1 MICFTRIP
9 LKDFIKKHNP
19 QEPKK
24 ETIENFEKEINNLL
38 ENAPKQDDEEFQKNE
53 INKFLKNTYGYDC
66 NTYKKVDSAIY
77 VDGEVRV
84 LIEVKALNNRN
95 EFPKNRENPISKAF
109 CQMVLYF
116 LEEIE
121 KEKNNSLKHT
131 IICNAHE
138 FFLFDCKDLLFL
150 KEDKRIKDFYK
161 KCAKKEGTDSSKP
174 KFYKD
179 LEQYLQEDFQ
189 GELRY
194 THFNLSNYDPKELP
208 LIYQVLSQEVLL
220 KQRKTLDANTLN
232 KDFYEELLYILGL
245 EEQND
250 KGKILIKPSRTQNSL
265 SAALKKKYENLDD
278 EEVMALLIAWN
289 NRILFLR
296 LLESLLISF
305 KHFEKPFL
313 TTENFKDFNALN
325 TLFFEVLAKKNSERS
340 LNKEDKILEK
350 IPYLNSSLF
359 DQTPLELKGHEI
371 RLLENKKLELYQN
384 SVLKKHENYQEKKE
398 LPLLKYLFEF
408 LRLYKFTTTPKDIK
422 DNTDTSE
429 SRLINPS
436 VLGLVFEKLNGYK
449 EGSFYTPSFI
459 TSYMCK
465 ESITPIVLDKF
476 NAIYQWDCENLK
488 ALREKIDRNFSNE
501 KAKEYLNTLLT
512 LRICDPAV
520 GSGHFLVSALN
531 EMVLIAYELGL
542 IASLYRHEL
551 RLENDEIIIHHA
563 QTGEIFNYKKPHSEN
578 DPHHQIQKELF
589 ELKKDIIENCLFG
602 VDINP
607 NSCEI
612 TKLRLWIELLKY
624 SYYIFEKG
632 KNTNNLE
639 TLPNID
645 INIKCANSLVSRF
658 ALKDKALLKTE
669 KNKNL
674 EYYIAEYK
682 ELVKIYKDPKILE
695 SLTRPIKDSNAVRK
709 YAKERLYQE
718 LAQNPNK
725 DFKKA
730 LNDRIEKIKE
740 AFKLTL
746 EPPQKELKFK
756 KFLKEHLE
764 LYGKSILEE
773 ANDNGLEL
781 EALALEKKMAHEGLF
796 HDYTPYPKLDKT
808 DKVVG
813 LEHFNRYVLTSYK
826 DLQDENERYANALEW
841 RFEFPEVLNDEGD
854 FLGFDC
860 IIGNP
865 PYIRQEHIKDLKP
878 LLQKQYQD
886 FYNSTADIYTYFFAL
901 AYHLL
906 KEKGFNAFITS
917 NKYARAKYG
926 AKLRELLLKKTTLV
940 SYMELNALKVF
951 ESAAVDTSIMSFIK
965 QTPPKESDFEYY
977 EPTPNDKDDLKST
990 PHLPMKQNA
999 LSTES
1004 FIFANATLL
1013 DLRDKIESVGTPLKD
1028 WDIQINYGIK
1038 TGANEAFIIPTE
1050 KREEILKNCDDA
1062 QKDERGM
1069 SERER
1074 TKELI
1079 KPILRGKDIK
1089 RYSYEWADLWVII
1102 AKFGSHEF
1110 LEVEYPTI
1118 YNHLLQYK
1126 DQLEQRG
1133 QCRYSRGP
1141 QNSNKPYP
1149 GQHHWLELDNNP
1161 KDSYLQDF
1169 EKEKIVYGE
1178 IVQEPRFY
1186 LDNGECELGV
1196 FYAEATSFILTG
1208 EHLRYLLGMLHSKLI
1223 TFAFKT
1229 FYAGG
1234 GLGESGYR
1242 YKKAFIERL
1251 PIPQITEKNQEL
1263 ADKITDGA
1271 KQILALKAKDPKANT
1286 QGLEKEIDALVYQ
1299 LYHLTDEEIKT
1310 IENGQ

>member
-1 MICFTRIP
+1 MDYKKLDLPNTNYPNKEQLKAFETAFNAFLETNQQENENHHNDAFNDLLKSVFKYKVKPTKRIDSTILNENNEVEVIIEFKALKNPNEFVKGGDLNVKALHESLLYYLIERKNGNNNLKHLILATIKELYIIDANEFEVFNKDKEIKKAFENCHDKKGNDTHTKAFYDVCQKRLNELDRSLKYHHIP
-9 LKDFIKKHNP
+9 LK
-19 QEPKK
+19 K
-24 ETIENFEKEINNLL
+24 ENL
-38 ENAPKQDDEEFQKNE
+38 A
-53 INKFLKNTYGYDC
+53 
-66 NTYKKVDSAIY
+66 
-77 VDGEVRV
+77 
-84 LIEVKALNNRN
+84 
-95 EFPKNRENPISKAF
+95 
-109 CQMVLYF
+109 
-116 LEEIE
+116 
-121 KEKNNSLKHT
+121 
-131 IICNAHE
+131 
-138 FFLFDCKDLLFL
+138 
-150 KEDKRIKDFYK
+150 
-161 KCAKKEGTDSSKP
+161 
-174 KFYKD
+174 
-179 LEQYLQEDFQ
+179 
-189 GELRY
+189 
-194 THFNLSNYDPKELP
+194 
-208 LIYQVLSQEVLL
+208 LIYQALSPNFLL
-220 KQRKTLDANTLN
+220 KIPKYSDANTLN

-245 EEQND
+245 EEQNE

-265 SAALKKKYENLDD
+265 SAALKASYKDLDD

-296 LLESLLISF
+296 LLESLLNSF
-305 KHFEKPFL
+305 EHLKSFL
-313 TTENFKDFNALN
+313 TTENFNDFNALN
-325 TLFFEVLAKKNSERS
+325 TLFFEVLAKKNSERFPEI
-340 LNKEDKILEK
+340 KEDKILEK

-359 DQTPLELKGHEI
+359 DKTPLELKGYEI
-371 RLLENKKLELYQN
+371 KLLDNKKLEIYKN
-384 SVLKKHENYQEKKE
+384 SVLKKHEEYQKQKD

-408 LRLYKFTTTPKDIK
+408 LHIYDFTTTPKDIK

-476 NAIYQWDCENLK
+476 NQTYKIECDNLK
-488 ALREKIDRNFSNE
+488 ELKNYLKNSYKEDKR
-501 KAKEYLNTLLT
+501 KEYLQLLLT
-512 LRICDPAV
+512 LRVCDPAV
-520 GSGHFLVSALN
+520 GSGHFLVSVLN
-531 EMVLIAYELGL
+531 EMVWIAYKLGL

-551 RLENDEIIIHHA
+551 RLENDEIIIH
-563 QTGEIFNYKKPHSEN
+563 TPKNEVFKYTIPPREN

-624 SYYIFEKG
+624 SYYIFEEG

-645 INIKCANSLVSRF
+645 INIKCANSLISRF
-658 ALKDKALLKTE
+658 NLNDDLKKIPNIKQ
-669 KNKNL
+669 K
-674 EYYIAEYK
+674 IQEYK
-682 ELVKIYKDPKILE
+682 DLVAQYKDPNPLYPLNKTDLINKIQDLKNTF
-695 SLTRPIKDSNAVRK
+695 SLTLKDPKTKA
-709 YAKERLYQE
+709 E
-718 LAQNPNK
+718 LE
-725 DFKKA
+725 KA
-730 LNDRIEKIKE
+730 IEKHIKKYNFFALDDKSLLDGLNYFIPSLFGTLKLSPKEEEE
-740 AFKLTL
+740 AFAS
-746 EPPQKELKFK
+746 
-756 KFLKEHLE
+756 
-764 LYGKSILEE
+764 YGRIR
-773 ANDNGLEL
+773 
-781 EALALEKKMAHEGLF
+781 ALRK
-796 HDYTPYPKLDKT
+796 KLD
-808 DKVVG
+808 DALSG
-813 LEHFNRYVLTSYK
+813 REY
-826 DLQDENERYANALEW
+826 QNAFEW

-865 PYIRQEHIKDLKP
+865 PYIRQEQIKDIKP
-878 LLQKQYQD
+878 LLQKQYQG

-901 AYHLL
+901 SYHLL
-906 KEKGFNAFITS
+906 KDKGFNAFITS

-926 AKLRELLLKKTTLV
+926 AKLRELLLKKTTIV

-965 QTPPKESDFEYY
+965 QEPPKESEFKYY

-990 PHLPMKQNA
+990 PSLLMKQNA

-1013 DLRDKIESVGTPLKD
+1013 DLRDKIESIGTPLKD

-1050 KREEILKNCDDA
+1050 KRDAILNACKTQEERK
-1062 QKDERGM
+1062 
-1069 SERER
+1069 R
-1074 TKELI
+1074 TEALI

-1089 RYSYEWADLWVII
+1089 RYSYEWADLWVINTHNGYTSALKSKIPPIDIEKYPALKAHLDAHWNTI
-1102 AKFGSHEF
+1102 ATRCDQGDTPYHLRNCAY
-1110 LEVEYPTI
+1110 LE
-1118 YNHLLQYK
+1118 
-1126 DQLEQRG
+1126 
-1133 QCRYSRGP
+1133 
-1141 QNSNKPYP
+1141 
-1149 GQHHWLELDNNP
+1149 
-1161 KDSYLQDF
+1161 DF

-1186 LDNGECELGV
+1186 LDNGECELGY

-1208 EHLRYLLGMLHSKLI
+1208 KHLRYLLGMLHSKLI

-1251 PIPQITEKNQEL
+1251 PIPKITYKNQEL

-1271 KQILALKAKDPKANT
+1271 KAILALKEKDPKANT
-1286 QGLEKEIDALVYQ
+1286 QKLEKEIDALVYQ
-1299 LYHLTDEEIKT
+1299 LYHLTDEEIKI
-1310 IENGQ
+1310 IEDGQ

>member
-1 MICFTRIP
+1 MISFTRIL
-9 LKDFIKKHNP
+9 LKDFIKKYNP
-19 QEPKK
+19 PTPTK
-24 ETIENFEKEINNLL
+24 ETIENFEKEINSLL
-38 ENAPKQDDEEFQKNE
+38 ENAPRQDDEEFQKNE
-53 INKFLKNTYGYDC
+53 INKFLENTYGYKC
-66 NTYKKVDSAIY
+66 NTYEKVDSAIY
-77 VDGEVRV
+77 VDKEVRV

-95 EFPKNRENPISKAF
+95 EFPKDRENPLSKAF
-109 CQMVLYF
+109 CQMVFYF

-121 KEKNNSLKHT
+121 KNNSLKHA

-138 FFLFDCKDLLFL
+138 FFLFDCKDFRALFQNH
-150 KEDKRIKDFYK
+150 KRITKLHKD
-161 KCAKKEGTDSSKP
+161 CAKKEGTDPSTKR
-174 KFYKD
+174 FYSD
-179 LEQYLQEDFQ
+179 LEEYLKKDFE

-194 THFNLSNYDPKELP
+194 TYFNLNDDFKELP

-220 KQRKTLDANTLN
+220 KQKKTLDANTLN

-245 EEQND
+245 EEKNE
-250 KGKILIKPSRTQNSL
+250 KGKILIKPSYTQNSL
-265 SAALKKKYENLDD
+265 SYALKEQYKNLDD

-340 LNKEDKILEK
+340 QAKNKILEE

-359 DQTPLELKGHEI
+359 DQTPLESKGHEI
-371 RLLENKKLELYQN
+371 KLLNNKPLEIYPK
-384 SVLKKHENYQEKKE
+384 SVLKKHEEYQKQKDSP
-398 LPLLKYLFEF
+398 LLLKYLFEF
-408 LRLYKFTTTPKDIK
+408 LRVYDFTTTPKDIK
-422 DNTDTSE
+422 DNQNKSE

-476 NAIYQWDCENLK
+476 NATYQWDCENLK
-488 ALREKIDRNFSNE
+488 ELREKIDRNFSAQ

-551 RLENDEIIIHHA
+551 RLENDEIIIH
-563 QTGEIFNYKKPHSEN
+563 TPEDKVFNYTIPHSEN

-624 SYYIFEKG
+624 SYYIFEEG

-645 INIKCANSLVSRF
+645 INIKCANSLISRF

-781 EALALEKKMAHEGLF
+781 EALVLEKKMAHEGLF

-841 RFEFPEVLNDEGD
+841 RFEFPEVLDDEGN

-878 LLQKQYQD
+878 LLEKQYQD
-886 FYNSTADIYTYFFAL
+886 FYNSSSDIYTYFFGL
-901 AYHLL
+901 AFNLL

-951 ESAAVDTSIMSFIK
+951 ESATVDTSIIHFIK
-965 QTPPKESDFEYY
+965 QAPLKESVFNYY
-977 EPTPNDKDDLKST
+977 EPTPNDKDDLKNT
-990 PHLPMKQNA
+990 PSLLMRQNA
-999 LSTES
+999 LQTES
-1004 FIFANATLL
+1004 FIFANNKLL
-1013 DLRDKIESVGTPLKD
+1013 DLRDKMENIGTPLKD
-1028 WDIQINYGIK
+1028 WGIQINYGIK

-1050 KREEILKNCDDA
+1050 KRDEILKNCDDL
-1062 QKDERGM
+1062 QKDEKGM

-1074 TKELI
+1074 TIELI

-1089 RYSYEWADLWVII
+1089 RYSYEWADLWVINTHNGYTSAFKSKI
-1102 AKFGSHEF
+1102 PPIDIEKYPAIKAHLDSHHDAIVTRCDQGDTPYNLRNCAY
-1110 LEVEYPTI
+1110 LE
-1118 YNHLLQYK
+1118 
-1126 DQLEQRG
+1126 
-1133 QCRYSRGP
+1133 
-1141 QNSNKPYP
+1141 
-1149 GQHHWLELDNNP
+1149 
-1161 KDSYLQDF
+1161 DF
-1169 EKEKIVYGE
+1169 EKEKIAYPETSQGAYFVYENSGIFLE
-1178 IVQEPRFY
+1178 KTAFMIVSDAY
-1186 LDNGECELGV
+1186 NLKL
-1196 FYAEATSFILTG
+1196 LTA
-1208 EHLRYLLGMLHSKLI
+1208 LLNSKLI
-1223 TFAFKT
+1223 TFYFKN
-1229 FYAGG
+1229 FCGG
-1234 GLGESGYR
+1234 CILGKSGYQ
-1242 YKKAFIERL
+1242 YNKHALEKI
-1251 PIPQITEKNQEL
+1251 PIPQITTKNQEL
-1263 ADKITDGA
+1263 ADKIIA
-1271 KQILALKAKDPKANT
+1271 LVEQILQAKAKDPKANT
-1286 QGLEKEIDALVYQ
+1286 QELEKEIDALVYQ
-1299 LYHLTDEEIKT
+1299 LYNLTDEEIKT

>member
-1 MICFTRIP
+1 MDYKNLDLPNTNYP
-9 LKDFIKKHNP
+9 SKEQLKDFKTAFDTFLETNP
-19 QEPKK
+19 QEN
-24 ETIENFEKEINNLL
+24 ENHQNDAFNDLL
-38 ENAPKQDDEEFQKNE
+38 KGVFK
-53 INKFLKNTYGYDC
+53 
-66 NTYKKVDSAIY
+66 YKVRPTKRIDSAILNDNDK
-77 VDGEVRV
+77 VEVI
-84 LIEVKALNNRN
+84 IEFKALKNPNEFIKKGDLNVKALHESLFYYLTERKEGNNNLKHLILATIKELYIIDAN
-95 EFPKNRENPISKAF
+95 EFEVFNKDK
-109 CQMVLYF
+109 
-116 LEEIE
+116 EIE
-121 KEKNNSLKHT
+121 NAFENCYDRKGNDTRTEAFYDACQKRLNELDHSLKYHH
-131 IICNAHE
+131 IS
-138 FFLFDCKDLLFL
+138 L
-150 KEDKRIKDFYK
+150 
-161 KCAKKEGTDSSKP
+161 KKE
-174 KFYKD
+174 
-179 LEQYLQEDFQ
+179 
-189 GELRY
+189 
-194 THFNLSNYDPKELP
+194 NLA
-208 LIYQVLSQEVLL
+208 LIYQALSPNFLL
-220 KQRKTLDANTLN
+220 KIPKYSDANTLN

-250 KGKILIKPSRTQNSL
+250 KGKILIKPSHTKNSL
-265 SAALKKKYENLDD
+265 SDALKKCYNNLDD

-305 KHFEKPFL
+305 KHFKEPFL
-313 TTENFKDFNALN
+313 TTENFKDFNGLN
-325 TLFFEVLAKKNSERS
+325 TLFFEVLAKKNSERLS
-340 LNKEDKILEK
+340 EIKEDKILQK

-359 DQTPLELKGHEI
+359 DKTPLESKGHEI
-371 RLLENKKLELYQN
+371 KLLDNKKLEIYKN
-384 SVLKKHENYQEKKE
+384 SVLKKDEDYQKDKP
-398 LPLLKYLFEF
+398 LPLLEYFFKF

-476 NAIYQWDCENLK
+476 NQTYNIECENLTE
-488 ALREKIDRNFSNE
+488 LRNYFKNSYKEDKR
-501 KAKEYLNTLLT
+501 KEYLNSLLT

-531 EMVLIAYELGL
+531 EMVLIAYKLGL
-542 IASLYRHEL
+542 IASLPLDATLE
-551 RLENDEIIIHHA
+551 LENDEIIIHMPKS
-563 QTGEIFNYKKPHSEN
+563 EIFNYKKPDKEN
-578 DPHHQIQKELF
+578 NLHHQIQKELF
-589 ELKKDIIENCLFG
+589 ELKKSIIENCLFG

-624 SYYIFEKG
+624 SYYIFEDG
-632 KNTNNLE
+632 KNTNALE

-645 INIKCANSLVSRF
+645 INIKCANSLISRF
-658 ALKDKALLKTE
+658 NLNDDLKKIPNIK
-669 KNKNL
+669 KK
-674 EYYIAEYK
+674 IQEYK
-682 ELVKIYKDPKILE
+682 DLVAQYKDPNPLYPLNKQDLINKIQDLKNTF
-695 SLTRPIKDSNAVRK
+695 SLTLKDPKTKA
-709 YAKERLYQE
+709 E
-718 LAQNPNK
+718 LEK
-725 DFKKA
+725 T
-730 LNDRIEKIKE
+730 IEKHIKKYNFFALDDKSLLDGLNYFIPSLFGTLKLSPKEEEE
-740 AFKLTL
+740 AFAS
-746 EPPQKELKFK
+746 
-756 KFLKEHLE
+756 
-764 LYGKSILEE
+764 YGRIR
-773 ANDNGLEL
+773 
-781 EALALEKKMAHEGLF
+781 ALRK
-796 HDYTPYPKLDKT
+796 KLD
-808 DKVVG
+808 DALSG
-813 LEHFNRYVLTSYK
+813 REY
-826 DLQDENERYANALEW
+826 QNAFEW

-878 LLQKQYQD
+878 LLEKQYQD

-901 AYHLL
+901 ALNLL

-926 AKLRELLLKKTTLV
+926 AKLREWLLKKTTLV

-951 ESAAVDTSIMSFIK
+951 ESAAVDTSIISFIK
-965 QTPPKESDFEYY
+965 QPPLKESVFKYY
-977 EPTPNDKDDLKST
+977 EPTENDKDDLKSI
-990 PHLPMKQNA
+990 PYLSMKQNA

-1050 KREEILKNCDDA
+1050 KRDAILNACKT
-1062 QKDERGM
+1062 QE
-1069 SERER
+1069 ERER
-1074 TKELI
+1074 TEGLI

-1089 RYSYEWADLWVII
+1089 RYSYEWADLWVINTHNGYTSALKSKIPPIDIEKYPATKAHLDAHWNTI
-1102 AKFGSHEF
+1102 ATRCDQGDTPYNLRNCAY
-1110 LEVEYPTI
+1110 LE
-1118 YNHLLQYK
+1118 
-1126 DQLEQRG
+1126 
-1133 QCRYSRGP
+1133 
-1141 QNSNKPYP
+1141 
-1149 GQHHWLELDNNP
+1149 
-1161 KDSYLQDF
+1161 DF

-1186 LDNGECELGV
+1186 LDNGECQLGY

-1271 KQILALKAKDPKANT
+1271 KQILALKEKDPKANT
-1286 QGLEKEIDALVYQ
+1286 QRLEKEIDALAYQ
-1299 LYHLTDEEIKT
+1299 LYHLTDEEIKI

>member
-1 MICFTRIP
+1 MIRFTRIP
-9 LKDFIKKHNP
+9 LKDFIKKYNT

-24 ETIENFEKEINNLL
+24 ETIENFEKEINSLL
-38 ENAPKQDDEEFQKNE
+38 ENAPRQDDEEFQKNE

-66 NTYKKVDSAIY
+66 NTRKKVDSAIR

-84 LIEVKALNNRN
+84 LIEVKALNNKT
-95 EFPKNRENPISKAF
+95 EFPKNRENPLSKAF

-150 KEDKRIKDFYK
+150 NNDKRINKFYENY
-161 KCAKKEGTDSSKP
+161 AKKEGTDSSKP

-179 LEQYLQEDFQ
+179 LEQYLQKDFQ
-189 GELRY
+189 GKLPY
-194 THFNLSNYDPKELP
+194 TYFNLNDDFKELP

-220 KQRKTLDANTLN
+220 KQKRTLDANTLN

-250 KGKILIKPSRTQNSL
+250 KGKILIKPSHTQNSL
-265 SAALKKKYENLDD
+265 SDALKEKYKNLDD

-305 KHFEKPFL
+305 KHFKDKDRFL

-325 TLFFEVLAKKNSERS
+325 TLFFEVLAKKNNER
-340 LNKEDKILEK
+340 LKEIKEDKILGK

-359 DQTPLELKGHEI
+359 DKTPLELKGHEI
-371 RLLENKKLELYQN
+371 KLLDNKKLEIYKN
-384 SVLKKHENYQEKKE
+384 SVLKKHGNYQKDLKP
-398 LPLLKYLFEF
+398 LPLLEYLFAF
-408 LRLYKFTTTPKDIK
+408 LRVYKFTTTPKDIK

-476 NAIYQWDCENLK
+476 NQTYNIECENLTE
-488 ALREKIDRNFSNE
+488 LRNYFKDNYSYKEGKR
-501 KAKEYLNTLLT
+501 KEYLNTLLT
-512 LRICDPAV
+512 LRVCDPAV

-531 EMVLIAYELGL
+531 EMVWIAYELGL

-551 RLENDEIIIHHA
+551 RLENDEIIIH
-563 QTGEIFNYKKPHSEN
+563 TPENKVFNYTIPHSEN

-624 SYYIFEKG
+624 SYYIFEEG
-632 KNTNNLE
+632 KNTNALE

-645 INIKCANSLVSRF
+645 INIKCANSLISRF
-658 ALKDKALLKTE
+658 NLNDDLKKIPNIKQ
-669 KNKNL
+669 K
-674 EYYIAEYK
+674 IQEYK
-682 ELVKIYKDPKILE
+682 DLVAQYKDPNSLYPLNKQDLINKIQDLKNTF
-695 SLTRPIKDSNAVRK
+695 SLTLKDPKTKA
-709 YAKERLYQE
+709 E
-718 LAQNPNK
+718 LE
-725 DFKKA
+725 KA
-730 LNDRIEKIKE
+730 IEKHIKKYNFFALDDKSLLDGLNYIIPSLFGTLKLSPKEEEE
-740 AFKLTL
+740 AFAS
-746 EPPQKELKFK
+746 
-756 KFLKEHLE
+756 
-764 LYGKSILEE
+764 YGRIR
-773 ANDNGLEL
+773 
-781 EALALEKKMAHEGLF
+781 ALRK
-796 HDYTPYPKLDKT
+796 KLD
-808 DKVVG
+808 DALSG
-813 LEHFNRYVLTSYK
+813 REY
-826 DLQDENERYANALEW
+826 QNAFEW
-841 RFEFPEVLNDEGD
+841 RFEFPEVLDDEGD

-878 LLQKQYQD
+878 LLQKQYKD
-886 FYNSTADIYTYFFAL
+886 FYNSSSDIYTYFFAL
-901 AYHLL
+901 SYHLL

-917 NKYARAKYG
+917 NKYTRAKYG
-926 AKLRELLLKKTTLV
+926 AKLRELLLKKTTIV

-951 ESAAVDTSIMSFIK
+951 ESAAVDTSIMNFIK
-965 QTPPKESDFEYY
+965 QTPPKESGFKYY

-990 PHLPMKQNA
+990 PYLSMKQNA

-1028 WDIQINYGIK
+1028 WGIQINYGIK

-1050 KREEILKNCDDA
+1050 KRDAILNACKT
-1062 QKDERGM
+1062 QE
-1069 SERER
+1069 ERER
-1074 TKELI
+1074 TERLI

-1089 RYSYEWADLWVII
+1089 RYSYEWAHLWVIATFPSLKLDIDDYPSLKTYLSQFRPRIDQSGEKDCRKKTNNQWFETQDTI
-1102 AKFGSHEF
+1102 AYHE
-1110 LEVEYPTI
+1110 
-1118 YNHLLQYK
+1118 
-1126 DQLEQRG
+1126 
-1133 QCRYSRGP
+1133 
-1141 QNSNKPYP
+1141 
-1149 GQHHWLELDNNP
+1149 
-1161 KDSYLQDF
+1161 DF
-1169 EKEKIVYGE
+1169 EKEKIVYPC
-1178 IVQEPRFY
+1178 IMAKEPCFVY
-1186 LDNGECELGV
+1186 EEKG
-1196 FYAEATSFILTG
+1196 FYAPAPANIITG
-1208 EHLRYLLGMLHSKLI
+1208 DKIEIKYITALLNSKCI
-1223 TFAFKT
+1223 YFAMRK
-1229 FYAGG
+1229 FYMGG
-1234 GLGESGYR
+1234 GIEGEL
-1242 YKKAFIERL
+1242 KTNNLEKI

-1271 KQILALKAKDPKANT
+1271 KQILALKEKDPKANT
-1286 QGLEKEIDALVYQ
+1286 QRLEKEIDALVYQ
-1299 LYHLTDEEIKT
+1299 LYNLTDEEIKT
-1310 IENGQ
+1310 IEDGQ

>member
-1 MICFTRIP
+1 MIRFTRIL
-9 LKDFIKKHNP
+9 LKDFIKKYNP
-19 QEPKK
+19 QTPTK
-24 ETIENFEKEINNLL
+24 ETIEDFEKEINNLL
-38 ENAPKQDDEEFQKNE
+38 ENAPRQDDEEFQKNE
-53 INKFLKNTYGYDC
+53 INKFLKNTYSYDC
-66 NTYKKVDSAIY
+66 NTNKKVDSAIY

-84 LIEVKALNNRN
+84 LIEVKALNKKT
-95 EFPKNRENPISKAF
+95 EFPKNRENPLSKAF

-121 KEKNNSLKHT
+121 KEKNNSLKHA

-150 KEDKRIKDFYK
+150 RDDKCIKDFYK
-161 KCAKKEGTDSSKP
+161 KCVKKEGTDSSKP
-174 KFYKD
+174 KFYQD
-179 LEQYLQEDFQ
+179 LEQFLREDFQ

-194 THFNLSNYDPKELP
+194 TYFNLSDDFKELP

-220 KQRKTLDANTLN
+220 KQKKTLDANTLN

-250 KGKILIKPSRTQNSL
+250 KGKILIKPSHTQNSL
-265 SAALKKKYENLDD
+265 SDALTKKYKNLDD

-305 KHFEKPFL
+305 EHFNKESFL
-313 TTENFKDFNALN
+313 TIENFKDFNALN
-325 TLFFEVLAKKNSERS
+325 TLFFEVLAKKNSER
-340 LNKEDKILEK
+340 LKEIKEDKILEK

-359 DQTPLELKGHEI
+359 DKTPLELKGYEI
-371 RLLENKKLELYQN
+371 KLLDNKKLEIYKN
-384 SVLKKHENYQEKKE
+384 SVLKKHEGYQKQKD
-398 LPLLKYLFEF
+398 LPLLEYLFAF
-408 LRLYKFTTTPKDIK
+408 LHLYDFTTTPKDIK
-422 DNTDTSE
+422 DNTNTSE
-429 SRLINPS
+429 SCLINPS

-465 ESITPIVLDKF
+465 ESIMSIVLDKF
-476 NAIYQWDCENLK
+476 NQTYNIECENLTE
-488 ALREKIDRNFSNE
+488 LRNYFKDNYSYKEGKR
-501 KAKEYLNTLLT
+501 KEYLNTLLT
-512 LRICDPAV
+512 LRVCDPAV

-542 IASLYRHEL
+542 IASLYRCDL
-551 RLENDEIIIHHA
+551 RLENDEIIIH
-563 QTGEIFNYKKPHSEN
+563 TPENKVFNYTIPHSEN
-578 DPHHQIQKELF
+578 DPHHHIQKELF

-624 SYYIFEKG
+624 SYYIFEEG

-645 INIKCANSLVSRF
+645 INIKCANSLISRF
-658 ALKDKALLKTE
+658 ALKDKALLNIE

-674 EYYIAEYK
+674 KYSIAEYK

-740 AFKLTL
+740 VFKLTL
-746 EPPQKELKFK
+746 DPPQKELKFK

-764 LYGKSILEE
+764 LYGRSILEE
-773 ANDNGLEL
+773 ANDNSLEL
-781 EALALEKKMAHEGLF
+781 EALALEKQVANLF
-796 HDYTPYPKLDKT
+796 FDYKPYPKLDKS

-826 DLQDENERYANALEW
+826 DLQDENERYANAFEW

-865 PYIRQEHIKDLKP
+865 PYIRQEQIKDLKP
-878 LLQKQYQD
+878 LLEKQYQD

-901 AYHLL
+901 ALNLL
-906 KEKGFNAFITS
+906 KEKGFSAFITS

-926 AKLRELLLKKTTLV
+926 AKLREWLLKKTTIA

-951 ESAAVDTSIMSFIK
+951 ESAAVDTSIMNFIK
-965 QTPPKESDFEYY
+965 QTPPKESDFKYY
-977 EPTPNDKDDLKST
+977 EPTLNDKDDLKST
-990 PHLPMKQNA
+990 PSLSMKQNA

-1004 FIFANATLL
+1004 FIFADATLL

-1028 WDIQINYGIK
+1028 WDIQIYRGIL

-1050 KREEILKNCDDA
+1050 KRDAILNACKT
-1062 QKDERGM
+1062 QE
-1069 SERER
+1069 ERER
-1074 TKELI
+1074 TERLI

-1089 RYSYEWADLWVII
+1089 RYSYEWAHLWVIATFPSLKLDIDDYPSLKTYLSQFRPRIDQSGEKGCRKKTSNQWFETQDTI
-1102 AKFGSHEF
+1102 AYHG
-1110 LEVEYPTI
+1110 
-1118 YNHLLQYK
+1118 
-1126 DQLEQRG
+1126 
-1133 QCRYSRGP
+1133 
-1141 QNSNKPYP
+1141 
-1149 GQHHWLELDNNP
+1149 
-1161 KDSYLQDF
+1161 DF
-1169 EKEKIVYGE
+1169 EKEKIVWASVGFVEYCMIPGLL
-1178 IVQEPRFY
+1178 I
-1186 LDNGECELGV
+1186 LDTNYFFEVSKFGN
-1196 FYAEATSFILTG
+1196 TKN
-1208 EHLRYLLGMLHSKLI
+1208 YLLGLLNSKLLTFWLKAKNTPLGDMGAYRNYKYNIMELPMVKI
-1223 TFAFKT
+1223 TAKN
-1229 FYAGG
+1229 
-1234 GLGESGYR
+1234 
-1242 YKKAFIERL
+1242 KKI
-1251 PIPQITEKNQEL
+1251 
-1263 ADKITDGA
+1263 ADKITALVD
-1271 KQILALKAKDPKANT
+1271 KILKSKEKDPKANT
-1286 QGLEKEIDALVYQ
+1286 QELEKEIDALVYR
-1299 LYHLTDEEIKT
+1299 LYHLTDEEIKI

>member
-1 MICFTRIP
+1 MIRFAHIS

-24 ETIENFEKEINNLL
+24 ETIENFEKEINSLL
-38 ENAPKQDDEEFQKNE
+38 ENAPRQDDEEFQKNE
-53 INKFLKNTYGYDC
+53 INSFLKNTYGYRC
-66 NTYKKVDSAIY
+66 NTHKKVDSAIY
-77 VDGEVRV
+77 VDGEVWV
-84 LIEVKALNNRN
+84 LIEVKALNKKT
-95 EFPKNRENPISKAF
+95 EFPKNKENPLSKAF

-150 KEDKRIKDFYK
+150 KEDQRIKKFYK
-161 KCAKKEGTDSSKP
+161 NYAQKEGTDSSKP
-174 KFYKD
+174 KFYED
-179 LEQYLQEDFQ
+179 LEQYLKEDFQ
-189 GELRY
+189 GKLPY
-194 THFNLSNYDPKELP
+194 TYFNLNDDFKELP

-220 KQRKTLDANTLN
+220 KQKKTLDANTLN

-265 SAALKKKYENLDD
+265 SDALKKQYKNLDD

-305 KHFEKPFL
+305 ENFNKESFL

-325 TLFFEVLAKKNSERS
+325 TLFFEVLAKKNNERLSEI
-340 LNKEDKILEK
+340 KEDKILQK

-359 DQTPLELKGHEI
+359 DKTPLELKGYEI
-371 RLLENKKLELYQN
+371 KLLDNKKLEIYKN
-384 SVLKKHENYQEKKE
+384 SVLKKDNPKQEP

-408 LRLYKFTTTPKDIK
+408 LCVYDFTTTPKDIK
-422 DNTDTSE
+422 DNQNTNE

-476 NAIYQWDCENLK
+476 NQTYNIECEKLTELK
-488 ALREKIDRNFSNE
+488 NYFKNSYKEDKR
-501 KAKEYLNTLLT
+501 KEYLNTLLT

-531 EMVLIAYELGL
+531 EMVLIAYKLGL
-542 IASLYRHEL
+542 IASLYRYEL
-551 RLENDEIIIHHA
+551 RLENDEIIIH
-563 QTGEIFNYKKPHSEN
+563 TPEDKVFKYTIPHSEN
-578 DPHHQIQKELF
+578 DPHHHIQKELF

-624 SYYIFEKG
+624 SYYIFEEG

-645 INIKCANSLVSRF
+645 INIKCANSLIFNFPLNSKLTIGQTLEF
-658 ALKDKALLKTE
+658 S
-669 KNKNL
+669 KNL
-674 EYYIAEYK
+674 KAEIKEYK
-682 ELVKIYKDPKILE
+682 NSVMLYKEGLGEKTKILQNIAKLKSLITNYFIEQHQAKQYLKE
-695 SLTRPIKDSNAVRK
+695 SL
-709 YAKERLYQE
+709 
-718 LAQNPNK
+718 
-725 DFKKA
+725 KA
-730 LNDRIEKIKE
+730 FISEYGDGIFDLNTAFGMEMLKI
-740 AFKLTL
+740 ARHNNYRFTPTL
-746 EPPQKELKFK
+746 ENMKPSSIGVEANRLLIKIRECY
-756 KFLKEHLE
+756 E
-764 LYGKSILEE
+764 ILE
-773 ANDNGLEL
+773 NLRNS
-781 EALALEKKMAHEGLF
+781 K
-796 HDYTPYPKLDKT
+796 
-808 DKVVG
+808 
-813 LEHFNRYVLTSYK
+813 
-826 DLQDENERYANALEW
+826 ALEW
-841 RFEFPEVLNDEGD
+841 RFEFPEVLDDEGD

-906 KEKGFNAFITS
+906 KEKGFSAFITS

-926 AKLRELLLKKTTLV
+926 AKLREWLLKKTTLV

-951 ESAAVDTSIMSFIK
+951 ESATVDTSIMNFIK
-965 QTPPKESDFEYY
+965 QPPPKESDFKYY

-990 PHLPMKQNA
+990 PHLSMKQNA

-1028 WDIQINYGIK
+1028 WGIQIYRGIL
-1038 TGANEAFIIPTE
+1038 TGCNEAFIIPTE
-1050 KREEILKNCDDA
+1050 KRDEILKNCDDL

-1089 RYSYEWADLWVII
+1089 RYSYEWAHLWVINTHNGYTSALKSKIPPIDI
-1102 AKFGSHEF
+1102 AKYPAIKAHLDSHHDAIATRSDQGDTPYNLRNCAY
-1110 LEVEYPTI
+1110 LE
-1118 YNHLLQYK
+1118 
-1126 DQLEQRG
+1126 
-1133 QCRYSRGP
+1133 
-1141 QNSNKPYP
+1141 
-1149 GQHHWLELDNNP
+1149 
-1161 KDSYLQDF
+1161 DF

-1186 LDNGECELGV
+1186 LDNGECELGY

-1208 EHLRYLLGMLHSKLI
+1208 GHLRYLLGMLHSKLI

-1263 ADKITDGA
+1263 ADKITDCA
-1271 KQILALKAKDPKANT
+1271 ERILKSKAKDPKANT

-1299 LYHLTDEEIKT
+1299 LYNLTDEEIKT

>member
-1 MICFTRIP
+1 MIRFTHIS

-24 ETIENFEKEINNLL
+24 ETIENFEKEINSLL
-38 ENAPKQDDEEFQKNE
+38 ENAPRQDDEEFQKNE
-53 INKFLKNTYGYDC
+53 INKFLKNAYSYDC
-66 NTYKKVDSAIY
+66 NTSKKVDSAIY
-77 VDGEVRV
+77 VDKEVRV
-84 LIEVKALNNRN
+84 LIEVKALNNKI
-95 EFPKNRENPISKAF
+95 EFPKNRENPLSKAF

-150 KEDKRIKDFYK
+150 KEDKRIKKFYNNY
-161 KCAKKEGTDSSKP
+161 AKKEGTDSSKP
-174 KFYKD
+174 KFYQD

-194 THFNLSNYDPKELP
+194 THFNLSDDFKELP
-208 LIYQVLSQEVLL
+208 LIYQVLSHEVLL
-220 KQRKTLDANTLN
+220 KQKKTLDANTLN

-265 SAALKKKYENLDD
+265 SDALKGSYNNLDD

-289 NRILFLR
+289 NRILFLQ

-305 KHFEKPFL
+305 KHFEYKDRFL
-313 TTENFKDFNALN
+313 TIENFKDFNALN
-325 TLFFEVLAKKNSERS
+325 TLFFEVLAKKNSERLS
-340 LNKEDKILEK
+340 EIKENKILEK

-359 DQTPLELKGHEI
+359 DKTPLELKGHEI
-371 RLLENKKLELYQN
+371 KFLDNKKLEIYKN
-384 SVLKKHENYQEKKE
+384 SVLKKDNPKQEP
-398 LPLLKYLFEF
+398 LPLLEYFFAF
-408 LRLYKFTTTPKDIK
+408 LCVYDFTTTPKDIK
-422 DNTDTSE
+422 DNTDTNE

-476 NAIYQWDCENLK
+476 NAIYQWGCKDLE
-488 ALREKIDRNFSNE
+488 ALRGKIDRNFSNE
-501 KAKEYLNTLLT
+501 KAKEYLQLLLT

-531 EMVLIAYELGL
+531 EMVWIAYELGL
-542 IASLYRHEL
+542 IASLYRHDL
-551 RLENDEIIIHHA
+551 RLENDEIIIH
-563 QTGEIFNYKKPHSEN
+563 TPENKIFKYTIPHREN
-578 DPHHQIQKELF
+578 DPHHHIQKELF

-645 INIKCANSLVSRF
+645 INIKCANSLISRF
-658 ALKDKALLKTE
+658 NLNDDLKKIPNIKQ
-669 KNKNL
+669 K
-674 EYYIAEYK
+674 IQEYK
-682 ELVKIYKDPKILE
+682 DLVAQYKDPNPLYPLNKQDLINKIQDLKNTF
-695 SLTRPIKDSNAVRK
+695 SLTLKDPKTKA
-709 YAKERLYQE
+709 E
-718 LAQNPNK
+718 LE
-725 DFKKA
+725 KA
-730 LNDRIEKIKE
+730 IEKHIKKYNFFALDDKSLLDGLNYFIPSLFGTLKLSPKEEEE
-740 AFKLTL
+740 AFAS
-746 EPPQKELKFK
+746 
-756 KFLKEHLE
+756 
-764 LYGKSILEE
+764 YGRIR
-773 ANDNGLEL
+773 
-781 EALALEKKMAHEGLF
+781 ALRK
-796 HDYTPYPKLDKT
+796 KLD
-808 DKVVG
+808 DALSG
-813 LEHFNRYVLTSYK
+813 REY
-826 DLQDENERYANALEW
+826 QNAFEW
-841 RFEFPEVLNDEGD
+841 RFEFPEVLDDEGN

-886 FYNSTADIYTYFFAL
+886 FYNSSSDIYTYFFAL

-926 AKLRELLLKKTTLV
+926 AKLRGLLLKKTTIV

-951 ESAAVDTSIMSFIK
+951 ESAAVDTSIMNFIK
-965 QTPPKESDFEYY
+965 QPPPKESDFKYY
-977 EPTPNDKDDLKST
+977 EPTENDRDDLKST
-990 PHLPMKQNA
+990 PSLLMKQNA

-1013 DLRDKIESVGTPLKD
+1013 DLRDKIESIGAPLKD

-1050 KREEILKNCDDA
+1050 KRDEILKNCDDA
-1062 QKDERGM
+1062 QKDEKGM

-1089 RYSYEWADLWVII
+1089 RYSYEWAGKWVIFI
-1102 AKFGSHEF
+1102 PWHFPNTGSPKDMEQNEKDFSIH
-1110 LEVEYPTI
+1110 YPII
-1118 YNHLLQYK
+1118 YAHLLSHK
-1126 DQLEQRG
+1126 DELLKRNKDETGKRYEWYCLQR
-1133 QCRYSRGP
+1133 
-1141 QNSNKPYP
+1141 
-1149 GQHHWLELDNNP
+1149 WAA
-1161 KDSYLQDF
+1161 SYLQDF

-1186 LDNGECELGV
+1186 LDNGECELGY

-1251 PIPQITEKNQEL
+1251 PIPKITEKNQEL

-1271 KQILALKAKDPKANT
+1271 EQILQAKEKDPKTNT
-1286 QGLEKEIDALVYQ
+1286 QRLEKEIDALVYQ
-1299 LYHLTDEEIKT
+1299 LYHLTDEEIKI
-1310 IENGQ
+1310 IEDGQWKADFPLKDNPLI

>member
-1 MICFTRIP
+1 MMSFARIL
-9 LKDFIKKHNP
+9 LKDFIKKYNP
-19 QEPKK
+19 PTPTK
-24 ETIENFEKEINNLL
+24 ETIENFEKEINSLL
-38 ENAPKQDDEEFQKNE
+38 ENAPRQDDEEFQKNE

-66 NTYKKVDSAIY
+66 NTHEKVDSAIY
-77 VDGEVRV
+77 VDGEVQV
-84 LIEVKALNNRN
+84 LIEVKALNKKT
-95 EFPKNRENPISKAF
+95 EFPKNKENPLSKAF
-109 CQMVLYF
+109 CQMVSYF
-116 LEEIE
+116 LEKIE

-131 IICNAHE
+131 IICNVHE

-150 KEDKRIKDFYK
+150 NEDKRIKKFYK
-161 KCAKKEGTDSSKP
+161 NYAQKEGTDSSKP
-174 KFYKD
+174 KFYED
-179 LEQYLQEDFQ
+179 LEQYLKEDFQ

-194 THFNLSNYDPKELP
+194 TYFNLNNDFKELP
-208 LIYQVLSQEVLL
+208 LIYQVLSHEVLL
-220 KQRKTLDANTLN
+220 KQKKTLDANTLN

-265 SAALKKKYENLDD
+265 SDALKGSYNNLDD

-305 KHFEKPFL
+305 NHFEKSFL

-325 TLFFEVLAKKNSERS
+325 TLFFEVLAKKNSER
-340 LNKEDKILEK
+340 LPAIKENKILEK

-371 RLLENKKLELYQN
+371 KLLNNEPLEIYPK
-384 SVLKKHENYQEKKE
+384 SVLKKHEDYQKEKD
-398 LPLLKYLFEF
+398 LPLLKYFFEF
-408 LRLYKFTTTPKDIK
+408 LRLYDFTTTPKDIK
-422 DNTDTSE
+422 DNQNTSE

-476 NAIYQWDCENLK
+476 NQTYNIECENLTE
-488 ALREKIDRNFSNE
+488 LRNYFKDNYSYKEDKR
-501 KAKEYLNTLLT
+501 KEYLNTLLT
-512 LRICDPAV
+512 LRVCDPAV

-551 RLENDEIIIHHA
+551 RLENDEIIIH
-563 QTGEIFNYKKPHSEN
+563 TPKNEVFKYTIPHSEN
-578 DPHHQIQKELF
+578 DPHHHIQKELF

-624 SYYIFEKG
+624 SYYIFEEG

-645 INIKCANSLVSRF
+645 INIKCGNSLISRF

-695 SLTRPIKDSNAVRK
+695 ILTRPIKDSNAVRK

-796 HDYTPYPKLDKT
+796 HDYTPYPKLDKS

-841 RFEFPEVLNDEGD
+841 RFEFPEVLDDEGN

-886 FYNSTADIYTYFFAL
+886 FYNSSSDIYTYFFAL

-926 AKLRELLLKKTTLV
+926 AKLRGLLLKKTTLV

-951 ESAAVDTSIMSFIK
+951 ESATVDTSIIHFIK
-965 QTPPKESDFEYY
+965 QPPLKESDFKYY
-977 EPTPNDKDDLKST
+977 EPTENDKENLKNT
-990 PHLPMKQNA
+990 PSFLMRQNA
-999 LSTES
+999 LQTES

-1028 WDIQINYGIK
+1028 WGIQINYGIK

-1050 KREEILKNCDDA
+1050 KRDAILKNCDDV

-1089 RYSYEWADLWVII
+1089 RYSYEWADLWVINTHNGYTSAFKSKI
-1102 AKFGSHEF
+1102 PPIDIEKYPAIKAHLDSHYDAIVTRCDQGDTPYHLRNCAY
-1110 LEVEYPTI
+1110 LE
-1118 YNHLLQYK
+1118 
-1126 DQLEQRG
+1126 
-1133 QCRYSRGP
+1133 
-1141 QNSNKPYP
+1141 
-1149 GQHHWLELDNNP
+1149 
-1161 KDSYLQDF
+1161 DF
-1169 EKEKIVYGE
+1169 EKEKIVYPC
-1178 IVQEPRFY
+1178 IMAKEPCFVY
-1186 LDNGECELGV
+1186 EEKG
-1196 FYAEATSFILTG
+1196 FYAPAPANIITGDKTEIKYLTA
-1208 EHLRYLLGMLHSKLI
+1208 LLNSKCI
-1223 TFAFKT
+1223 YFAMRK
-1229 FYAGG
+1229 FYMGG
-1234 GLGESGYR
+1234 GIEGEL
-1242 YKKAFIERL
+1242 KTNNLEKI

-1263 ADKITDGA
+1263 ARKITDCA
-1271 KQILALKAKDPKANT
+1271 ERILKSKAKDPKANT
-1286 QGLEKEIDALVYQ
+1286 QELEKEIDALVYQ
-1299 LYHLTDEEIKT
+1299 LYNLTDEEIKI
-1310 IENGQ
+1310 IEDGQ